1 MILLSTLI
9 KLFQEDLLEQYQGR
23 LLPSHYKA
31 LTAMADCRTEQS
43 PLMQAGCEA
52 CDHQVYFPHSC
63 GHRSCPHC
71 QNLESQQWLE
81 RQLQQ
86 SVPAEYFM
94 VTFTLP
100 SQFRPLAWGHQRQV
114 YDILIQCAWETLRT
128 FSENDKQLQGI
139 PGAIAVLHT
148 HARNLDYHV
157 HVHFVIPAAA
167 IDREQGTWRT
177 KAREGDKTYLFN
189 HNALAT
195 VFRAKLLDAL
205 SNAGLSLPKKYPK
218 KWVVDCAYV
227 GSGEPAL
234 IYLGRYLYRG
244 VIQEKD
250 IVACHDGKV
259 TYRWKD
265 SDSGHLRYKTVEGT
279 ELLWKLLQHVLPKR
293 FRRARNFGFLHP
305 NSKLLTDAI
314 RRILCLSPRKRP
326 PYKKQ
331 RQTMTCPCCGG
342 RMVFIRFRIPRVEFY
357 RPVALI

>member
-1 MILLSTLI
+1 MRKEGKTGEFVGDSGSRTPIPEN
-9 KLFQEDLLEQYQGR
+9 QEKC
-23 LLPSHYKA
+23 S
-31 LTAMADCRTEQS
+31 S
-43 PLMQAGCEA
+43 SAGIG
-52 CDHQVYFPHSC
+52 V
-63 GHRSCPHC
+63 R
-71 QNLESQQWLE
+71 LESE
-81 RQLQQ
+81 
-86 SVPAEYFM
+86 SVFGFVRNECSA
-94 VTFTLP
+94 
-100 SQFRPLAWGHQRQV
+100 S
-114 YDILIQCAWETLRT
+114 
-128 FSENDKQLQGI
+128 SGI
-139 PGAIAVLHT
+139 CT